1 MIVELKRKGGKISL
15 PQYLDMDIL
24 EKIIGDRDYKLA
36 KKRKSGNLYYSNIP
50 MSFDIETSS
59 FYDEGEKV
67 GTMYLW
73 SFAIRDTPIYGRT
86 WEEFKTIISWI
97 NDILDQDSED
107 MIENRCLLFVHNLS
121 YEFQF
126 FRKLLKWDSV
136 FARTSREPITA
147 VSGHIEFRDSL
158 ILTGKSLNSVS
169 KDLRDQTYVKLM
181 GDLDYRLK
189 RGCTTTIHPKERKY
203 SRNDVLVVTELI
215 KEKIEDEGGSIAKI
229 PLTNTGYVRR
239 FVRKACLP
247 NDKKARG
254 KYSHFIHS
262 LNIGSVEEFNLMSRA
277 FQGGFT
283 HANYLWVGETLS
295 DVNSID
301 FTSSYP
307 AQILSKKYP
316 MSSGEKVDI
325 KSSDDLN
332 RYLTNYCCIFDVE
345 LRGVKVKENV
355 YDGIISDSKC
365 SILEGGVINNGRV
378 MSADRVITTVTN
390 VDYESILHF
399 YDIDHMSIGTFY
411 IYKKGYLPKPII
423 ECTLDLYKAKTT
435 LKGVK
440 GAEVEYMLK
449 KGMLNSIY
457 GMMVTSPINLE
468 IPFDTDTGDWIDDDT
483 AISETE
489 VEGLLDK
496 YNSGMNRFLF
506 YPWGVFVTAYARQA
520 LYTGILS
527 MGEDYVY
534 SDTDSIKFLNLEK
547 HLDYIKSYDN
557 FIVGQ
562 ITEVLNYYGIDPE
575 EQRPK
580 NQKGS
585 TKQIGVW
592 DIETEG
598 DPYQRFKTLGAKRY
612 IYQQKDGLHITIAG
626 VSKVKG
632 KEYLESQKYP
642 FKAFMSG
649 LEIDAEHSGKLT
661 HTYID
666 DAKSGYFYDYE
677 GVKQE
682 YNEQSFIHLEQSGYK
697 MTLSYEFEHF
707 LADMKEWSY
716 I

>member
-1 MIVELKRKGGKISL
+1 MIVELKKKGGRISL
-15 PQYLDMDIL
+15 PLYFNKSIL

-50 MSFDIETSS
+50 QAFDIETSS

-73 SFAIRDTPIYGRT
+73 SFAIRDVPIYGRT
-86 WEEFKTIISWI
+86 WKEFQDLISWI
-97 NDILDQDSED
+97 NDILEQDAED
-107 MIENRCLLFVHNLS
+107 MVENRCIIFVHNLA

-126 FRKLLKWDSV
+126 MRKWLSWDSV

-147 VSGHIEFRDSL
+147 ISGHIEFRDSL

-203 SRNDVLVVTELI
+203 SRNDVLVLTELI

-239 FVRKACLP
+239 FVRKACLH
-247 NDKKARG
+247 NNKKARG

-262 LNIGSVEEFNLMSRA
+262 LNIGSVEEFKLMTRS

-283 HANYLWVGETLS
+283 HANYLWVGEKLS

-316 MSSGEKVDI
+316 MSSGEKVEI
-325 KSSDDLN
+325 KSSDDLK
-332 RYLTNYCCIFDVE
+332 RYLANYCCIFDVE
-345 LRGVKVKENV
+345 LKGVKVKESV

-365 SILEGGVINNGRV
+365 SILEGEVINNGRV
-378 MSADRVITTVTN
+378 MRADKLVTTVTD
-390 VDYESILHF
+390 VDYDSILHF
-399 YDIDHMSIGTFY
+399 YDIEHISIGTFY

-423 ECTLDLYKAKTT
+423 ECTLDLYGAKTT

-440 GAEVEYMLK
+440 GSEVEYMLK
-449 KGMLNSIY
+449 KGMLNSVY

-468 IPFDTDTGDWIDDDT
+468 IPFDTDTGDWIDDET
-483 AISETE
+483 SISDSEISD
-489 VEGLLDK
+489 LLDK
-496 YNSGMNRFLF
+496 YNSSWNRFLF

-547 HLDYIKSYDN
+547 HLDYIKDYDK
-557 FIVGQ
+557 FIVNQ
-562 ITEVLNYYGIDPE
+562 ITEVLNYYGIDPQ

-580 NQKGS
+580 NKKGEE
-585 TKQIGVW
+585 KQIGIW
-592 DIETEG
+592 DIETED
-598 DPYQRFKTLGAKRY
+598 DPYKHFKTLGAKRY
-612 IYQQKDGLHITIAG
+612 IYDQKDGLHITIAG

-632 KEYLESQKYP
+632 KEYLESQKDP
-642 FKAFMSG
+642 FESFKSG
-649 LEIDAEHSGKLT
+649 LEIDAQHSGKLT

-666 DAKSGYFYDYE
+666 EPKKGYFYDYE
-677 GVKQE
+677 GIKQE
-682 YNEQSFIHLEQSGYK
+682 YDEKSYIHLEQSGYK

-707 LADMKEWSY
+707 LSDMKEWNY